1 MFKRLQEFKHEYGHC
16 NVPQGFTTDLE
27 LATWVKN
34 QRQAY
39 RYMLDNKSKDKKP
52 TKRISPDRVTRL
64 NHLGFEWRKY
74 VRADDWADHY
84 FGKRTTTPRQKMATG
99 SRGKQHAVV
108 LPLLSAAGPLAAA
121 VPSSPSVVLVQ
132 PMVVG
137 AAQPQP
143 YETPSQD
150 VNHRIPAELLC
161 EETL

>member
-84 FGKRTTTPRQKMATG
+84 FGKRTTTPRQKMAG
-99 SRGKQHAVV
+99 KGKQQQMIPALLAVV
-108 LPLLSAAGPLAAA
+108 Q
-121 VPSSPSVVLVQ
+121 SSPSVVLGVAL
-132 PMVVG
+132 PVVTQT
-137 AAQPQP
+137 APQP
-143 YETPSQD
+143 NETPSD
-150 VNHRIPAELLC
+150 DIDNRIPAELLC
-161 EETL
+161 KETL